1 MDKEKFNFVGY
12 ELKVYIM
19 KKLIVLLA
27 IMSLGLS
34 GCQMQEFDVVVT
46 DSKDTF
52 TASVEVLDSPTKTAM
67 TPDRNVVWS
76 AEDRVAIFRKSTLAD
91 EYVVSAASVGK
102 TSAVLEP
109 VVMNYP
115 GTGDFYAGMEI
126 PCNIAYYPYSGD
138 LTVSG
143 VSLKEEN
150 TSNVNS
156 YRISDILLPR
166 IQEYS
171 PKTFSNGCFPMV
183 AITESASDTDLK
195 FRNLLGVLKLQLT
208 GTQSVQYIELMG
220 NAREGLSG
228 RAEVQVF
235 TDGQNPLAYSSE
247 PSVLLHCGEGV
258 QLDEHQ
264 VTEFMIALPPTYF
277 SKGFTA
283 LVTDMEGNVYK
294 LYTEVANLV
303 DRSQILA
310 MPPVSLEDIKPNVDD
325 TYGTDEAEY
334 LQGLTSIY
342 NQFVTNSTQDLHV
355 VDGGAS
361 ELVRALWSIQEI
373 TADGV
378 KCAWVGDAWVNDLN
392 NCTWK
397 GGVLND
403 AVYAVYMRILHGI
416 TYVNDYLRH
425 TSDANLDHRGVPADV
440 KAKVQQFRAEARF
453 LRAYF
458 YWVAMDTFGLF
469 PFTTETSSPES
480 RYYPAQLPRRE
491 LFDFIEMELRAL
503 SDDSS
508 AMPAARSNY
517 PRADKGSV
525 LGLLARLYLN
535 AEVYT
540 GNPRWH
546 EAREI
551 CERIFALGYALA
563 PTHAEL
569 FRGDNGQNQDAMNEM
584 LFAVAY
590 DSEMAQSYGGTT
602 YITFASLSFE
612 DDYLRLTGTNNA
624 WGGNRVPY
632 GYVQKWFQD
641 VSDPNYQTGTFR
653 HTDKRADYFHIKGR
667 TESMEYALN
676 SFLNGWSLVKY
687 SNIPHDMDPDQ
698 YVNIAAYKN
707 FSDIDFP
714 LIRLGE
720 IYLIYAEACCRLGD
734 NMRAVE
740 KLASL
745 SQRAGVGQVADVTL
759 DYILAERSREL
770 MWEGHRRTD
779 LIRFGKWTSGYDW
792 TYKGG
797 VFHGVDLPSHYDL
810 FPIPTDELAKNP
822 NLMQN
827 PGY

>member
-1 MDKEKFNFVGY
+1 
-12 ELKVYIM
+12 M

-27 IMSLGLS
+27 IMSLGLY
-34 GCQMQEFDVVVT
+34 GCQMQEFDVVVS

-67 TPDRNVVWS
+67 TPGRNVVWS
-76 AEDRVAIFRKSTLAD
+76 AEDRVAIFRASTLAD

-102 TSAVLEP
+102 TSAVLEYVETNSP
-109 VVMNYP
+109 P
-115 GTGDFYAGMEI
+115 TDDFYAGMEI
-126 PCNIAYYPYSGD
+126 PCNIAYYPYSET
-138 LTVSG
+138 L
-143 VSLKEEN
+143 SLSSAPLKDDDS
-150 TSNVNS
+150 SNGKS
-156 YRISDILLPR
+156 YWISNIMLPT

-171 PKTFSNGCFPMV
+171 SRTFSNGSFPMV
-183 AITESASDTDLK
+183 AITESASDKDLK
-195 FRNLLGVLKLQLT
+195 FKNLLGVLKLQLT

-220 NAREGLSG
+220 NDGERLSG
-228 RAEVQVF
+228 KAEVQVY
-235 TDGQNPLAYSSE
+235 TDGQNPYAYGSE
-247 PSVLLHCGEGV
+247 RSVLLHCGEGV

-264 VTEFMIALPPTYF
+264 STEFMIAIPPTYF
-277 SKGFTA
+277 AKGFTA
-283 LVTDMEGNVYK
+283 LVTDVEGNVYK

-303 DRSQILA
+303 ERSHILA
-310 MPPVSLEDIKPNVDD
+310 MPPVSLGDIKPNVDD

-334 LQGLTSIY
+334 LQGLTRIY
-342 NQFVTNSTQDLHV
+342 NQFVTNSTQDLPV
-355 VDGGAS
+355 VDGGGS
-361 ELVRALWSIQEI
+361 ELVRALWSTQEI
-373 TADGV
+373 TADAV
-378 KCAWVGDAWVNDLN
+378 KCAWGDAYVSDLN
-392 NCTWK
+392 CCTWK
-397 GGVLND
+397 GNVHND
-403 AVYAVYMRILHGI
+403 AVYAVYMRTLHGV

-480 RYYPAQLPRRE
+480 RYYPTQLPRRE
-491 LFDFIEMELRAL
+491 LFDFIETELREL
-503 SDDSS
+503 SDESS

-569 FRGDNGQNQDAMNEM
+569 FRGDNGQNPDAMNEM

-590 DSEMAQSYGGTT
+590 DSETAQSYGGTT
-602 YITFASLSFE
+602 YITCASLSY
-612 DDYLRLTGTNNA
+612 DDDFLRLTGTNNA
-624 WGGNRVPY
+624 WAGNRVPY

-641 VSDPNYQTGTFR
+641 VTDPNYATGTFR
-653 HTDKRADYFHIKGR
+653 HTDKRADYFYIKNR
-667 TESMEYALN
+667 TESMEYGYN

-698 YVNIAAYKN
+698 YVGTASTQYY
-707 FSDIDFP
+707 SDIDFP

-720 IYLIYAEACCRLGD
+720 IHLIYAEACCRLGD

-745 SQRAGVGQVADVTL
+745 SQRAGVGQITEVTL

-779 LIRFGKWTSGYDW
+779 LIRFEKWTSGYDW

-797 VFHGVDLPSHYDL
+797 VFHGVDLPSHYDI
-810 FPIPTDELAKNP
+810 FPIPTYELEKNP